1 MATQKP
7 LIERIF
13 HPYWLWEEIK
23 FNMWGSVENRKE
35 FLQKAIEFTGDHLL
49 YGESMMKVAQ
59 DWKYSCE
66 HNLSDKQQNRQAWIG
81 HAACALAIG
90 CPEDIVREAW
100 SYLTEGQRL
109 LANLE
114 ADRAISFWEA
124 QNKVEKCQ
132 KKLWG

>member
-1 MATQKP
+1 MATQN
-7 LIERIF
+7 LSTERIF

-23 FNMWGSVENRKE
+23 FNMWGTVEDRKV
-35 FLQKAIEFTGDHLL
+35 FLQKAIEFTGDHEA
-49 YGESMMKVAQ
+49 YGASMMLVAQ

-100 SYLTEGQRL
+100 SYLTEEQQR

-114 ADRAISFWEA
+114 ADKAICFWERN
-124 QNKVEKCQ
+124 QKERKCQ
-132 KKLWG
+132 RNLWG